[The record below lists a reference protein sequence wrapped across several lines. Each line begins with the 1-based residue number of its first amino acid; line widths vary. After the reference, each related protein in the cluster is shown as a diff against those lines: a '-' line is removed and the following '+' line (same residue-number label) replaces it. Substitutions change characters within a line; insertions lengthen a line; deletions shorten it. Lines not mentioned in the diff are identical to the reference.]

1 MSCEPAASEACPP
14 SGAAASGCLS
24 LRAASR
30 GWRRGV
36 LTTGSVSLRLRPELW
51 LPPHCEDPARRR
63 PSARGPLPGTGTP
76 APPSG
81 TPSLQNG
88 RKKPTICVSPQST
101 VLCCSCQNGQGRR
114 WPRLQTGLLEM
125 IPALASDLGGSL
137 GQGVIKNTGPASKPQ
152 TCPTLPLPF
161 SSGKCCLPFR
171 QPRGPGALGKLAG
184 PLGTCCISRTCCS
197 WLYAGGGG
205 RERRGGGPREARWPL
220 GWQKVL
226 VSLLGGV
233 VGRQGCGPTW
243 SCGIGTV
250 RSFCK
255 WG

>member
-1 MSCEPAASEACPP
+1 MLYTGPQ
-14 SGAAASGCLS
+14 GAAGGGAGEDTYLPAQRGGRLWLS

-101 VLCCSCQNGQGRR
+101 VFCCSCQNGQGRR

-171 QPRGPGALGKLAG
+171 QPRGPGALGNLPALSGPAASHGLAV
-184 PLGTCCISRTCCS
+184 LGFT
-197 WLYAGGGG
+197 LA
-205 RERRGGGPREARWPL
+205 EEEEEDEEDHEKHGGPWD
-220 GWQKVL
+220 
-226 VSLLGGV
+226 
-233 VGRQGCGPTW
+233 GRRFWCLSWEVWLDGRATRR
-243 SCGIGTV
+243 T
-250 RSFCK
+250 
-255 WG
+255 